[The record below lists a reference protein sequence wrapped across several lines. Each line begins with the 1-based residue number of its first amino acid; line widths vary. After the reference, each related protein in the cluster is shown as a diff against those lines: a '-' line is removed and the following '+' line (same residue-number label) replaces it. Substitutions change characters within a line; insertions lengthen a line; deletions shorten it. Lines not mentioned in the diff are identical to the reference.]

1 MDMTHKGLGREA
13 TESRQLP
20 PLVPA
25 VDIWEDAN
33 GIHLAADLPG
43 VAKEN
48 LTLGIDGDNLTIEG
62 AVSLGEPQQLQDVYA
77 EVRVAQYRRTFV
89 LGADLDKEK
98 ISASM
103 KDGVLRLDIP
113 KLEAAKPR
121 RVPVQAG

>member
-48 LTLGIDGDNLTIEG
+48 LSLGIDGDNLTIEG
-62 AVSLGEPQQLQDVYA
+62 AVSLGESQQLQDVYA